1 MLNNKPELGDLIS
14 NFNDMISKSE
24 TLTDKNKIL
33 RVNQLMVGEYF
44 SGVVYVLKTTTRRN
58 RDGEKYDLTFHCVD
72 GDGVRFLAKMF
83 GTEKFEIE
91 KEIVLIKKGQT
102 VASNYANNAVFYNI
116 FNVVLYNNIQ
126 IPITEFI
133 KKIDN
138 ITKME
143 ELFNKYVEEIKDP
156 LIKELMVN
164 INEKWNLREIFKITQ
179 YSQIVGSSL
188 GSPMEIYV
196 NMMSIYNVLNK
207 LSDNKDNLRYDLFNI
222 STLLYVL
229 SKSLMSNSDFISSDL
244 KDSLD
249 ISLINNPVIKPI
261 INSKLNDIDKSVIL
275 SIVQEGMTGYK
286 QDRLYKGTNTLCIE
300 FFRTLSLVE
309 SKLLMKEMCNGV
321 EEKRLYDGTYI
332 I

>member
-14 NFNDMISKSE
+14 NFNDMISKSD
-24 TLTDKNKIL
+24 TLTDRNKIL

-133 KKIDN
+133 KKVDN

-143 ELFNKYVEEIKDP
+143 ELFNKYVKEIKDP
-156 LIKELMVN
+156 LIKELMINV
-164 INEKWNLREIFKITQ
+164 NEKWNLREVFKITQ

-207 LSDNKDNLRYDLFNI
+207 LSDNKDNIRYDLFNI

>member
-14 NFNDMISKSE
+14 NFNDMISKSD
-24 TLTDKNKIL
+24 TLTDRNKIL

-133 KKIDN
+133 KKVDN

-156 LIKELMVN
+156 LIKELMINV
-164 INEKWNLREIFKITQ
+164 NEKWNLREVFKITQ

-207 LSDNKDNLRYDLFNI
+207 LSDNKDNIRYDLFNI

>member
-14 NFNDMISKSE
+14 NFNDMISKSD
-24 TLTDKNKIL
+24 TLTDRNKIL

-102 VASNYANNAVFYNI
+102 VTSNYANNAVFYNI

-133 KKIDN
+133 KKVDN

-156 LIKELMVN
+156 LIKELMINV
-164 INEKWNLREIFKITQ
+164 NEKWNLREVFKITQ

-207 LSDNKDNLRYDLFNI
+207 LSDNKDNIRYDLFNI

>member
-14 NFNDMISKSE
+14 NFNDMISKSD
-24 TLTDKNKIL
+24 TLTDRNKIL

-133 KKIDN
+133 KKVDN

-143 ELFNKYVEEIKDP
+143 ELFDKYVEEIKDP
-156 LIKELMVN
+156 LIKELMINV
-164 INEKWNLREIFKITQ
+164 NEKWNLREVFKITQ

-207 LSDNKDNLRYDLFNI
+207 LSDNKDNIRYDLFNI

>member
-14 NFNDMISKSE
+14 NFNDMISKSD
-24 TLTDKNKIL
+24 TLTDRNKIL

-91 KEIVLIKKGQT
+91 KEIILIKKGQT

-133 KKIDN
+133 KKVDN

-156 LIKELMVN
+156 LIKELMINV
-164 INEKWNLREIFKITQ
+164 NEKWNLREVFKITQ

-207 LSDNKDNLRYDLFNI
+207 LSDNKDNMRYDLFNI

-249 ISLINNPVIKPI
+249 ISFINNPVIKPI

>member
-14 NFNDMISKSE
+14 NFNDMILKSD
-24 TLTDKNKIL
+24 TLTDRNKIL

-133 KKIDN
+133 KKVDN

-156 LIKELMVN
+156 LIKELMINV
-164 INEKWNLREIFKITQ
+164 NEKWNLREVFKITQ

-207 LSDNKDNLRYDLFNI
+207 LSDNKDNIRYDLFNI

>member
-1 MLNNKPELGDLIS
+1 MLNNKTELGDLIS
-14 NFNDMISKSE
+14 NFNDMISKSD
-24 TLTDKNKIL
+24 TLTDRNKIL

-133 KKIDN
+133 KKVDN

-143 ELFNKYVEEIKDP
+143 ELFNKYVKEIKDP
-156 LIKELMVN
+156 LIKELMINV
-164 INEKWNLREIFKITQ
+164 NEKWNLREVFKITQ

-207 LSDNKDNLRYDLFNI
+207 LSDNKDNIRYDLFNI

>member
-14 NFNDMISKSE
+14 NFNDMISKSD
-24 TLTDKNKIL
+24 TLTERNKIL

-156 LIKELMVN
+156 LIKELMINV
-164 INEKWNLREIFKITQ
+164 NEKWNLREVFKITQ

-196 NMMSIYNVLNK
+196 DMMSIYNVLNK
-207 LSDNKDNLRYDLFNI
+207 LSDNKDNIRYDLFNI